1 MKGEL
6 VMKLGQKL
14 FLIFILTSALV
25 ISMTGYMTLKGTR
38 NLFDRY
44 LKENMYYRA
53 QQWSE
58 AFGEYYKAYDS
69 WNGVEQLLYIGQRG
83 RGRGFGIGT
92 RWEHVILTDNDGYI
106 VASSAGFEP
115 DLRIELLEMNRGVPV
130 TVDGKT
136 VGFVFLETPQSA
148 GVVSIEQQF
157 ISAVRRNMF
166 ISIAVSALMA
176 VILGAL
182 SASKITKPLKQ
193 LSHAA
198 YEMASGDLSVRVKV
212 DGRDEIAETAQS
224 FNNMA
229 YNLQKSINLRNAL
242 TADVAHELRT
252 PLTIIRGNLESIQEG
267 ILKPTPEIILSI
279 SDEIMRLSRLVS
291 ELQEVNQAESGNMIL
306 QITDVNPKELKDALS
321 PIITEVKARGLNF
334 DFEIDDKTLNI
345 QMDKQRIV
353 QVLLNLVSNAMFH
366 TQSGGSIKVNIF
378 SSGENAVFQVSDTGE
393 GISKDDLPYIF
404 DRFYRPDKSRNRK
417 SGGSGLGLAIVKSI
431 VELHN
436 GKILAESTPGY
447 GTTITFSLPLL
458 YYRK

>member
-1 MKGEL
+1 MDWDISLKGEL

-252 PLTIIRGNLESIQEG
+252 PLTIIRGTS
-267 ILKPTPEIILSI
+267 
-279 SDEIMRLSRLVS
+279 
-291 ELQEVNQAESGNMIL
+291 NQF
-306 QITDVNPKELKDALS
+306 
-321 PIITEVKARGLNF
+321 R
-334 DFEIDDKTLNI
+334 
-345 QMDKQRIV
+345 
-353 QVLLNLVSNAMFH
+353 
-366 TQSGGSIKVNIF
+366 KV
-378 SSGENAVFQVSDTGE
+378 
-393 GISKDDLPYIF
+393 Y
-404 DRFYRPDKSRNRK
+404 
-417 SGGSGLGLAIVKSI
+417 
-431 VELHN
+431 
-436 GKILAESTPGY
+436 
-447 GTTITFSLPLL
+447 
-458 YYRK
+458 